1 MAIGAAALS
10 AQSGIS
16 VKSFR
21 ETREAL
27 ASEFKRTFGEAL
39 NTASSGPDGMLI
51 DIFAYAAAEAA
62 QTVQAALANLD
73 AATADG
79 VFLDRIAVIAGLP
92 RRDGE
97 TDAELRK
104 RIGEA
109 AYSGLATYDGMLTYL
124 GKLVGNVSL
133 SANDE
138 PYAKDGVPGH
148 SVAVLVPDTF
158 SHSDADGNDDTD
170 AFLAQAIW
178 RCKPAGIRT
187 HGTVS
192 ATATDAAGN
201 PHEVRF
207 ERISGKPLSLSVV
220 ITEYDEERLPDDY
233 ADLIRAALAEWAKGE
248 YSPGKDIIV
257 QRFVGPVFDAAE
269 GVESVRIA
277 ATFGGTTRTD
287 GRIPVPAW
295 NYATLAA
302 ADIGVSKE

>member
-1 MAIGAAALS
+1 MATGAATFS
-10 AQSGIS
+10 AESGIS
-16 VKSFR
+16 IKSFR

-27 ASEFKRTFGEAL
+27 ASEFRRTFGSAL
-39 NTASSGPDGMLI
+39 NTASSSPDGMLI
-51 DIFAYAAAEAA
+51 DIFAYAATEAA
-62 QTVQAALANLD
+62 QTVQAAMANLD
-73 AATADG
+73 AATAEG

-109 AYSGLATYDGMLTYL
+109 VDSGLATYDGMRTYL
-124 GKLVGNVSL
+124 EKLIGNVSL

-138 PYAKDGVPGH
+138 PYAKDGLPGH
-148 SVAVLVPDTF
+148 SLAVLVPDNF
-158 SHSDADGNDDTD
+158 SHTDTQGNDDTD
-170 AFLAQAIW
+170 AFVAQAIW
-178 RCKPAGIRT
+178 HCKPAGIRT

-192 ATATDAAGN
+192 ATVTDVAGN

-207 ERISGKPLSLSVV
+207 DRISGKPLALAVE

-233 ADLIRAALAEWAKGE
+233 AVRIVDALAEWAKGE

-257 QRFVGPVFDAAE
+257 QRLVGPVFDAAE

-295 NYATLAA
+295 NYATLDA
-302 ADIGVSKE
+302 ADIGVSKA